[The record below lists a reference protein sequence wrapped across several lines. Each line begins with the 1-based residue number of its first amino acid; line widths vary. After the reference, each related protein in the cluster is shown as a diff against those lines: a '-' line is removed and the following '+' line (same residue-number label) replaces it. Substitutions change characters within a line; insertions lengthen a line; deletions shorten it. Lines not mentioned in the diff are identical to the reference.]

1 MLLERLHFSKDTLSE
16 LVKIALPMVVSQGTF
31 AVMIFT
37 DRYFMS
43 QIDPVHMAAALGGGV
58 ATFFSFCFFSGLLS
72 YANALAAQ
80 YLGAGELNK
89 CPKVVTQGIIM
100 TCLLYTSPSP
110 RDS

>member
-58 ATFFSFCFFSGLLS
+58 ATYDVILLS
-72 YANALAAQ
+72 SVVF
-80 YLGAGELNK
+80 K
-89 CPKVVTQGIIM
+89 CNDSLYDGGGGNNNVFVSTFP
-100 TCLLYTSPSP
+100 LLLFFF
-110 RDS
+110 